1 MTLLDTLSDLL
12 GPQGLLTA
20 PADMSRW
27 AQDWTGNY
35 TSLPLAV
42 ARPMSTAQ
50 VASVMTACHA
60 ARQPVVPVSG
70 NTGLNGGA
78 AAQGALV
85 VSLDRMT
92 TIRSIDTGS
101 RSAEVEAGVIL
112 SRLHDAA
119 ADHDLIFPLTFG
131 ARGSAM
137 IGGVLSTNAGGSNVL
152 RYGNTR
158 DLVLGLTAVMADG
171 RVMDLMGRLHKDNS
185 GLNLKHLL
193 IGAEGQLGIIT
204 AATVKLFPKPRAYAT
219 AMVAAASLDAA
230 LTLLHRVQDA
240 TGGAVEAF
248 EFMPAAFIAGHLRVV
263 AGARPPFAQP
273 HDVNIL
279 IEVGA
284 TAPRDATPLP
294 DGSIP
299 VVTLLEDTLAQMM
312 EDGLILDAV
321 TARSDTQRREMWA
334 RREAAAEITF
344 ARRPFVDTDIAV
356 ALPDVATFLTEARRR
371 LLILDPAASDL
382 SVAHLGDGNVHY
394 TAYPSR
400 DDASL
405 KAAIREMVEDVVQD
419 LHGSFSAEHGVGIS
433 KLGSMARR
441 KDPVALDAMRAIKDA
456 LDPLGLLNPGKTI
469 PR

>member
-1 MTLLDTLSDLL
+1 MTLLLALSNLL

-20 PADMSRW
+20 PADIAPW
-27 AQDWTGNY
+27 ARDWTGNY
-35 TSLPLAV
+35 PSAPLAV
-42 ARPMSTAQ
+42 ARPTSTAQ
-50 VASVMTACHA
+50 VSAVMAACYASDTA
-60 ARQPVVPVSG
+60 VVPVSG

-85 VSLDRMT
+85 LSLDRMT
-92 TIRSIDTGS
+92 AIRNIDAAART
-101 RSAEVEAGVIL
+101 AEVEAGVIL

-119 ADHDLIFPLTFG
+119 AVHDLIFPLTFG

-171 RVMDLMGRLHKDNS
+171 QVMDLMGRLHKDNS
-185 GLNLKHLL
+185 GLNLKHLM
-193 IGAEGQLGIIT
+193 IGAEGSLGIIT

-230 LTLLHRVQDA
+230 LTLLNRIQEA

-248 EFMPAAFIAGHLRVV
+248 EFMPASYIAQHMAVIKT
-263 AGARPPFAQP
+263 AKQPFAQV

-284 TAPRDATPLP
+284 TAPRDATLQD
-294 DGSIP
+294 DGSVPI
-299 VVTLLEDTLAQMM
+299 VTLLEETLAQMM
-312 EDGLILDAV
+312 DDGLILDAV
-321 TARSDTQRREMWA
+321 AARTEAQRNEMWA
-334 RREAAAEITF
+334 RREDAAEITF
-344 ARRPFVDTDIAV
+344 ARRPFVNTDIAV
-356 ALPDVATFLTEARRR
+356 ALPDVATFLAEARRR
-371 LLILDPAASDL
+371 LLVLDPAADDM
-382 SVAHLGDGNVHY
+382 SVSHLGDGNVHY

-400 DDASL
+400 DDPAL
-405 KAAIREMVEDVVQD
+405 DTAIREMVDDVVQD
-419 LHGSFSAEHGVGIS
+419 LRGSFSAEHGVGIS

-441 KDPVALDAMRAIKDA
+441 KGPVALDAMRAIKAA
-456 LDPLGLLNPGKTI
+456 LDPKNILNPGKTI